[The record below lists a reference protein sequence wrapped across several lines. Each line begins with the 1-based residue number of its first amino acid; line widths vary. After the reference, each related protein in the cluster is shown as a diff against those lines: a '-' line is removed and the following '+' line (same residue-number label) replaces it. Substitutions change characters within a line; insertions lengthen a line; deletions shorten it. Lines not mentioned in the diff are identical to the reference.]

1 MSGDDDSGGRSGDD
15 GREIVYHVDGE
26 LVPASSATVNVRDR
40 GFMYGDAA
48 FETLRVYGGHLF
60 EWEAHA
66 DRLAESCEILR
77 LDHGLSDENLR
88 ERIEATLEANDLKDA
103 SVKLSITRGVQPG
116 KLTPSPEIDP
126 TVVVTLSPLARGGV
140 DGEKPWDGPATLQ
153 TVKTRR
159 PSDRALPSK
168 AKTHN
173 YLNGILAL
181 LELRVTGA
189 DEALVLDDE
198 GYVAEGATSNVFFVN
213 DDRLCTPSLDGPVL
227 AGVTRD
233 IILELAESEKI
244 PVREGFFTP
253 NDVRSAD
260 EAFVTSS
267 TREIRPVGTVD
278 GISIETGPV
287 TRLLSRLYE
296 RRVEELYQLP

>member
-1 MSGDDDSGGRSGDD
+1 MN
-15 GREIVYHVDGE
+15 GE
-26 LVPASSATVNVRDR
+26 LVPASEATVNVRDR

-66 DRLAESCEILR
+66 DRLAKSCEILR

-88 ERIEATLEANDLKDA
+88 ARIEATLDANGLEDA
-103 SVKLSITRGVQPG
+103 SVKLSISRGVQPG
-116 KLTPSPEIDP
+116 KLTPSEQVDP
-126 TVVVTLSPLARGGV
+126 TVVVTLSPLGRGGV

-198 GYVAEGATSNVFFVN
+198 GYVAEGATSNIFFV
-213 DDRLCTPSLDGPVL
+213 DGKRLCTPTLDGPIL

-233 IILELAESEKI
+233 VVLELAESEGI
-244 PVREGFFTP
+244 PVREDFFTP
-253 NDVRSAD
+253 DDVRGAD
-260 EAFVTSS
+260 EVFITSS

-278 GISIETGPV
+278 GIDVETGPV

-296 RRVEELYQLP
+296 TRVEALYEL